1 VSTTSVNPVPHH
13 RSRKRYFAIIGAAG
27 VVVLAFLFGY
37 LPRHRARS
45 KLVAETSAQQG
56 PLPVAVV
63 RAVVADAGHQLTLP
77 ANLAPYQRTFVFAR
91 ANGFVRRWLFDIG
104 ARVREGELL
113 AELETPELI
122 QQLEQA
128 KATVSQRMA
137 ALKLARANLE
147 FANIT
152 AERFHTL
159 FVEALIAKQQDDQTR
174 TQALV
179 SEASVQAAI
188 ADLEAAR
195 ALVRQIEQL
204 IGFGKVVAP
213 YDGTITQRLVQVGDL
228 VNAGAASTTT
238 ALFELEA
245 TNPIRAYINVPQAY
259 APSVHLGAEVK
270 VTVRQFPGRAFP
282 GKVTYTAGALDPAT
296 RTLRTE
302 VDVPNDKGELLAG
315 MYGEVSISLDVSHR
329 IVQVPSSAILA
340 DARGV
345 HVAVVDMGQVHLVA
359 VEQGLDNGTTV
370 DVVNGLQGG
379 EQVIASPPADAADGL
394 QVQVV
399 ASGSAPPSGSPA
411 SSRLPPPSRSPPA
424 SRSPPSK

>member
-1 VSTTSVNPVPHH
+1 
-13 RSRKRYFAIIGAAG
+13 
-27 VVVLAFLFGY
+27 
-37 LPRHRARS
+37 
-45 KLVAETSAQQG
+45 
-56 PLPVAVV
+56 
-63 RAVVADAGHQLTLP
+63 
-77 ANLAPYQRTFVFAR
+77 
-91 ANGFVRRWLFDIG
+91 
-104 ARVREGELL
+104 
-113 AELETPELI
+113 
-122 QQLEQA
+122 
-128 KATVSQRMA
+128 
-137 ALKLARANLE
+137 
-147 FANIT
+147 
-152 AERFHTL
+152 
-159 FVEALIAKQQDDQTR
+159 
-174 TQALV
+174 
-179 SEASVQAAI
+179 
-188 ADLEAAR
+188 
-195 ALVRQIEQL
+195 VRQIEQL

-228 VNAGAASTTT
+228 VNAGAASNTT

-296 RTLRTE
+296 RTMRTE

-345 HVAVVDMGQVHLVA
+345 HVAVVDAKGQVHLVA

-411 SSRLPPPSRSPPA
+411 SSGSPPPGGSPRPSRLPPPSRSPPA